1 MTTIIGR
8 FRFAIGSSLMG
19 SVSALLGLGGGVLVL
34 GTATPAQACNM
45 DSYIGTVCAFSFN
58 WCPRGWLP
66 ADGTLIA
73 INANQALYSLI
84 GTRYGGSVA
93 SGNFAVPDL
102 RGRAI
107 LHHGTG
113 PGMLAQPFASPSG
126 AQTTTLT
133 IPNLPLHNHMAT
145 FTGTGGGTQT
155 VNIPAT
161 AGTLGVTAKLN
172 AKDQIGG
179 PTLNPNSYIG
189 KGPATG
195 AGAASIFA
203 PSTSTG
209 ANVELSGLDVQLT
222 GTAGHGPISFTYQS
236 GITGGFVT
244 VGNTGSGVAFVTQS
258 PSLAM
263 NYCIMVNG
271 LYPDRP

>member
-8 FRFAIGSSLMG
+8 FRLAIGSSLMG
-19 SVSALLGLGGGVLVL
+19 GVSALLGLGGGVLVL
-34 GTATPAQACNM
+34 GTATPAQACGP

-58 WCPRGWLP
+58 WCPQGWQP
-66 ADGTLIA
+66 ADGRQLA
-73 INANQALYSLI
+73 INGNQALYSLI
-84 GTRYGGSVA
+84 GTLYGGSVA

-133 IPNLPLHNHMAT
+133 TPNLPPHSHAAT
-145 FTGTGGGTQT
+145 FSGSGGGTQT

-172 AKDQIGG
+172 AKDEVGG
-179 PTLNPNSYIG
+179 LPLNPNSYLG
-189 KGPATG
+189 RG
-195 AGAASIFA
+195 AASGGNAASIFV

-236 GITGGFVT
+236 GITGGSVT
-244 VGNTGSGVAFVTQS
+244 VGNTGSAVAFSNQS

-263 NYCIMVNG
+263 SYCIMVNG